1 MEKYLLELDY
11 RLCVK
16 KVNKRVNSPSVSS
29 DEFEIENT
37 LIQLANLPESPISME
52 TLFLIEISKIEPN
65 IYKIY
70 GYFEE
75 FKSLFPKDILLL
87 ADQAMTNKSLTPSF
101 IVKVKGFLSTM
112 TMLWEKYQND
122 TFFSIKVEKYYKQ
135 IDSIIKELESS
146 N

>member
-1 MEKYLLELDY
+1 MELDY

-16 KVNKRVNSPSVSS
+16 KVNKRIDAPSVSS
-29 DEFEIENT
+29 ESFQIENT

-52 TLFLIEISKIEPN
+52 TLFLIEISKMDPN

-70 GYFEE
+70 HYFEE
-75 FKSLFPKDILLL
+75 FKALFPKDILLL
-87 ADQAMTNKSLTPSF
+87 ANQAMVNKSLTPSF
-101 IVKVKGFLSTM
+101 ILKVKGFLSTM
-112 TMLWEKYQND
+112 TMLWDKYQND

-135 IDSIIKELESS
+135 IDKIIKELELA